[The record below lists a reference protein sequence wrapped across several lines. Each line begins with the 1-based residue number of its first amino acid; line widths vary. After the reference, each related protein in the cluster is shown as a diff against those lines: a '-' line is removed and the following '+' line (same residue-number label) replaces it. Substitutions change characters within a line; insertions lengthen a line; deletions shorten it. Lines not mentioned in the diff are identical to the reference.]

1 MLKASEN
8 VKKLLGSAFSRKK
21 KRFLGF
27 IISPI
32 LLFLL
37 VDFAFPFKVNPSY
50 SPLVSAADGT
60 VLHAFLNDEDKWRLF
75 TELEEITPALR
86 QTILQKEDKYFYY
99 HFGINPIALGKAF
112 FRNITTGKRTSG
124 ASTITMQV
132 VRLLEPRKRTYGS
145 KLIEMGRAL
154 QLELHF
160 SKDEIL
166 QLYLNLIPYGS
177 NIEGMK
183 SASMLY
189 FGKPPQLLSLAEI
202 TTLTIIPNR
211 PSSLRLGRK
220 NAYITQERNKWL
232 RRLGQAKLFD
242 KQIIEDAV
250 NEPLNAYRHEAP
262 KTAPHLAIRLKKE
275 NKGIPIIRTT
285 LIPNRQKQ
293 AEQMTRNYL
302 NRLRSLNIHNA
313 AVIVVNNQTMN
324 VEAYVGSADFN
335 NPYDG
340 GQVDGIRAVRSPGS
354 TLKPLLYAV
363 AFDKGLITPKTT
375 LNDVPTNFGGFE
387 PENFD
392 RRFNGKVTVEFA
404 LANSLNIPAVKVLQT
419 MTPSVLIEYL
429 KKADFQTVKKQS
441 KDLGLSMI
449 LGGCG
454 VSLEELTRL
463 FAAFANEGRLQRL
476 HYTSDYKSGKTSS
489 QPFRTGG
496 PVLQEKGLKSLPRL
510 KGEGDLDDEV
520 KQRKPDPLITPESA
534 YLITNILTQITR
546 PDLPNNFDNTY
557 HLPRIA
563 WKTGTSYGKKDAW
576 SIGYNKRYTVGVW
589 IGNFSGLG
597 VPELNGANI
606 ATPLL
611 FDIFNAL
618 DYNSPMGWFKPAA
631 DVTQRKVCAE
641 SGDIPNEFCTN
652 HILDYAIM
660 GISPTRKCQHLKW
673 VFVNPAARLSYCTE
687 CLPDSGYLR
696 KLYPNLAPELIA
708 YNELNRIP
716 YQHIPPHNPACTRVL
731 EVGAPIIV
739 SPNDGSEYF
748 LEGQQLQLACQATND
763 VREVY
768 WYVNDQLLQK
778 TNPQTPVFFTPPLG
792 KVKISCSDDK
802 GRNTNIIINVIAVN

>member
-1 MLKASEN
+1 MLNIPKIGKWSFQN
-8 VKKLLGSAFSRKK
+8 WIRIFKKN
-21 KRFLGF
+21 RFWA
-27 IISPI
+27 IISPF
-32 LLFLL
+32 LLFLFL
-37 VDFAFPFKVNPSY
+37 DFIAPFKVNPRY
-50 SPLVSAADGT
+50 STLITAADGT
-60 VLHAFLNDEDKWRLF
+60 VLHSFLNDADKWRLY
-75 TELEEITPALR
+75 TTLEEITPTLR

-99 HFGINPIALGKAF
+99 HFGINPVALARALV
-112 FRNITTGKRTSG
+112 RNITSGKRTSG

-132 VRLLEPRKRTYGS
+132 VRLLHPRKRTYLS
-145 KLIEMGRAL
+145 KAIEIARSL

-183 SASMLY
+183 SASLLY

-220 NAYITQERNKWL
+220 NAYIIQERNRWL
-232 RRLGQAKLFD
+232 KRFEKAQLFD
-242 KQIIEDAV
+242 KQTIEDALH
-250 NEPLNAYRHEAP
+250 EPLNAYRREAP
-262 KTAPHLAIRLKKE
+262 KLAPHLSIRLKKE
-275 NKGIPIIRTT
+275 NNGLPIIKTT
-285 LIPNRQKQ
+285 LVAAKQ
-293 AEQMTRNYL
+293 TQVEQITRNYA
-302 NRLRSLNIHNA
+302 NRLRGMNIHNA

-324 VEAYVGSADFN
+324 VEAYIGSADFN

-363 AFDKGLITPKTT
+363 AFDKGLITPKSA

-404 LANSLNIPAVKVLQT
+404 LANSLNIPAVKVLQAL
-419 MTPSVLIEYL
+419 TPSVLIEYL

-454 VSLEELTRL
+454 VTLEEMTRL
-463 FAAFANEGRLQRL
+463 FASFANEGKIQGLRY
-476 HYTSDYKSGKTSS
+476 HFDTADYKSAGSWFGITNPEQQKNESLISAESS
-489 QPFRTGG
+489 FL
-496 PVLQEKGLKSLPRL
+496 V
-510 KGEGDLDDEV
+510 
-520 KQRKPDPLITPESA
+520 
-534 YLITNILTQITR
+534 TNILTQITR

-576 SIGYNKRYTVGVW
+576 SIGYNRHYTIGVW
-589 IGNFSGLG
+589 IGNFSGVG

-618 DYNSPMGWFKPAA
+618 DYNAPTGWFKPAA

-641 SGDIPNEFCTN
+641 SGDLPNDFCT
-652 HILDYAIM
+652 HQVLDYAIM
-660 GISPTRKCQHLKW
+660 GISPTQKCQHLKW
-673 VFVNPAARLSYCTE
+673 VFTDPAAKMAYCTQ
-687 CLPDSGYLR
+687 CLPDSGYVR
-696 KLYPNLAPELIA
+696 KLYPNLAPDLIA
-708 YNELNRIP
+708 FNESNRIL
-716 YQHIPPHNPACTRVL
+716 YIKIPMHNPACTRVL
-731 EVGAPIIV
+731 EAGGPVIV

-748 LEGQQLQLACQATND
+748 VENQQLQLACQATND
-763 VREVY
+763 VQEVF
-768 WYVNDQLLQK
+768 WYVNDVLLQK
-778 TNPQTPVFFTPPLG
+778 ANPQEAIFFTPPAG

-802 GRNTNIIINVIAVN
+802 GRNSDIVIRVMK

>member
-1 MLKASEN
+1 MLKASKN
-8 VKKLLGSAFSRKK
+8 AKKWLKSAFSRIK
-21 KRFLGF
+21 KRTFLL
-27 IISPI
+27 ILSPF

-37 VDFAFPFKVNPSY
+37 LDFAFPFKVNPSY
-50 SPLVSAADGT
+50 STLISAADGT
-60 VLHAFLNDEDKWRLF
+60 VLHAFLNQEDKWRLF
-75 TELEEITPALR
+75 TELEEITPTLR

-112 FRNITTGKRTSG
+112 FQNVTTGKRISG

-132 VRLLEPRKRTYGS
+132 VRLLEPRKRTYAS
-145 KLIEMGRAL
+145 KLIEMWRAL
-154 QLELHF
+154 QLELHY

-232 RRLGQAKLFD
+232 RRLGQVKLFD
-242 KQIIEDAV
+242 KQVIEDAI
-250 NEPLNAYRHEAP
+250 NEPLNAYRREAP
-262 KTAPHLAIRLKKE
+262 KAAPHLALRLKKE
-275 NKGIPIIRTT
+275 NKGVPIIRTT
-285 LIPNRQKQ
+285 LVSNRQAQ
-293 AEQMTRNYL
+293 AEQMTRNYV
-302 NRLRSLNIHNA
+302 NRLRGLNIHNA

-363 AFDKGLITPKTT
+363 AFDKGLITPKSAV
-375 LNDVPTNFGGFE
+375 NDVLTNFGGFE

-454 VSLEELTRL
+454 VTLEELTRL
-463 FAAFANEGRLQRL
+463 FAAFANDGRLQGL
-476 HYTSDYKSGKTSS
+476 HYIADYKSVGSS
-489 QPFRTGG
+489 FRITN
-496 PVLQEKGLKSLPRL
+496 P
-510 KGEGDLDDEV
+510 
-520 KQRKPDPLITPESA
+520 KQRKPDPFISPESA
-534 YLITNILTQITR
+534 FLITNILTQITR

-576 SIGYNKRYTVGVW
+576 SIGYNKHFTVGVW

-597 VPELNGANI
+597 IPELNGANI

-618 DYNSPMGWFKPAA
+618 DYNSPTGWFKPAA
-631 DVTQRKVCAE
+631 DLTQRKVCAE
-641 SGDIPNEFCTN
+641 SGDVPSDFCT
-652 HILDYAIM
+652 HQILDYAIM

-673 VFVNPAARLSYCTE
+673 VFTDPAAQVSYCTE

-716 YQHIPPHNPACTRVL
+716 YQRLPPHNPACTRVL
-731 EVGAPIIV
+731 EVGAPIIT

-748 LEGQQLQLACQATND
+748 LEGQQLQLACQAAND

-778 TNPQTPVFFTPPLG
+778 ANPQTPLFFTPPLG

-802 GRNTNIIINVIAVN
+802 GRNTDIRINVIAVN

>member
-1 MLKASEN
+1 MK
-8 VKKLLGSAFSRKK
+8 SAFSRIK
-21 KRFLGF
+21 KRTFWL
-27 IISPI
+27 ILSPF

-37 VDFAFPFKVNPSY
+37 VDFVFPFKINPSY
-50 SPLVSAADGT
+50 STLVSASEGT
-60 VLHAFLNDEDKWRLF
+60 VLHAFLNEDDKWRLY
-75 TELEEITPALR
+75 TELEEITPTLR

-99 HFGINPIALGKAF
+99 HFGINPVSLGKAF
-112 FRNITTGKRTSG
+112 VRNIISGKRTSG

-132 VRLLEPRKRTYGS
+132 VRLLEPRRRTYGS
-145 KLIEMGRAL
+145 KLIEIWRSL
-154 QLELHF
+154 QLELHY

-220 NAYITQERNKWL
+220 NAFITQERNKWL
-232 RRLGQAKLFD
+232 RRFGQANLFD
-242 KQIIEDAV
+242 KQVIEDAI
-250 NEPLNAYRHEAP
+250 NEPLNAYRREAP
-262 KTAPHLAIRLKKE
+262 KSAPHLAIRLKKE
-275 NKGIPIIRTT
+275 NKGVPIIRTT
-285 LIPNRQKQ
+285 LIPNRQAQ
-293 AEQMTRNYL
+293 AEQMTRNYV

-335 NPYDG
+335 NLYDG

-363 AFDKGLITPKTT
+363 AFDKGLITPKSAV
-375 LNDVPTNFGGFE
+375 NDVPTNFGGFE

-392 RRFNGKVTVEFA
+392 RHFNGKVTVEFA

-429 KKADFQTVKKQS
+429 KKADFQTVRKQS

-454 VSLEELTRL
+454 VTLEELTHL
-463 FAAFANEGRLQRL
+463 FAAFANEGRLQGL
-476 HYTSDYKSGKTSS
+476 HYTSADYKSAGSS
-489 QPFRTGG
+489 FRITN
-496 PVLQEKGLKSLPRL
+496 PE
-510 KGEGDLDDEV
+510 
-520 KQRKPDPLITPESA
+520 QRKPDPLISPESA
-534 YLITNILTQITR
+534 FLITNILTQITR

-576 SIGYNKRYTVGVW
+576 SIGYNKHYTVGLW
-589 IGNFSGLG
+589 IGNFSGMG

-618 DYNSPMGWFKPAA
+618 DYNSPTGWFKPAA
-631 DVTQRKVCAE
+631 DLTQRKVCAE
-641 SGDIPNEFCTN
+641 SGDIPSDFCQ
-652 HILDYAIM
+652 HQILDYAIM

-673 VFVNPAARLSYCTE
+673 VFTDLAARLSYCTE
-687 CLPDSGYLR
+687 CLPDSDYMR

-716 YQHIPPHNPACTRVL
+716 YQRIPPHNPICTRVL
-731 EVGAPIIV
+731 EVGAPIII

-748 LEGQQLQLACQATND
+748 LEGQQLQLACQAANN

-778 TNPQTPVFFTPPLG
+778 ANPQTPVFFTPSLG

-802 GRNTNIIINVIAVN
+802 GRNTDIRIKVAK

>member
-1 MLKASEN
+1 MLKASKN
-8 VKKLLGSAFSRKK
+8 AKKWLKNAFSRIK
-21 KRFLGF
+21 KRTFLL
-27 IISPI
+27 ILSPF

-37 VDFAFPFKVNPSY
+37 LDFAFPFKVSPSY
-50 SPLVSAADGT
+50 SSLISAADGT
-60 VLHAFLNDEDKWRLF
+60 VLHAFLNQEDKWRLF
-75 TELEEITPALR
+75 TELEEITPTLR

-112 FRNITTGKRTSG
+112 FQNVTTGKRISG

-132 VRLLEPRKRTYGS
+132 VRLLEPRKRTYAS
-145 KLIEMGRAL
+145 KLIEMWRAL
-154 QLELHF
+154 QLELHY

-242 KQIIEDAV
+242 KQVIEDAI
-250 NEPLNAYRHEAP
+250 NEPLNSYRREAP
-262 KTAPHLAIRLKKE
+262 RAAPHLALRLKKE
-275 NKGIPIIRTT
+275 NKGVPIIRTT
-285 LIPNRQKQ
+285 LVPNRQAQ
-293 AEQMTRNYL
+293 AEQMTRNYV
-302 NRLRSLNIHNA
+302 NRLRGLNIHNA

-363 AFDKGLITPKTT
+363 AFDKGLITPKSAV
-375 LNDVPTNFGGFE
+375 NDVLTNFGGFE

-454 VSLEELTRL
+454 VTLEELTRL
-463 FAAFANEGRLQRL
+463 FAAFANDGRLQGL
-476 HYTSDYKSGKTSS
+476 HYIADYKSVGSS
-489 QPFRTGG
+489 FRIIN
-496 PVLQEKGLKSLPRL
+496 P
-510 KGEGDLDDEV
+510 
-520 KQRKPDPLITPESA
+520 KQHKPDPLISPESSF
-534 YLITNILTQITR
+534 LITNILTQIAR

-576 SIGYNKRYTVGVW
+576 SIGYNKHFTVGVW

-618 DYNSPMGWFKPAA
+618 DYNSPTGWFKPAA
-631 DVTQRKVCAE
+631 DLTQRKVCAE
-641 SGDIPNEFCTN
+641 SGDVPSDFCT
-652 HILDYAIM
+652 HQILDYAIM

-673 VFVNPAARLSYCTE
+673 VFTDPAAQVSYCTE
-687 CLPDSGYLR
+687 CLPDSGYVR

-716 YQHIPPHNPACTRVL
+716 YQRLPPHNPACTRVL
-731 EVGAPIIV
+731 EVGAPIIT

-748 LEGQQLQLACQATND
+748 LEGQQLQLACQAAND

-778 TNPQTPVFFTPPLG
+778 ANPQTPLFFTPPLG
-792 KVKISCSDDK
+792 KVKISCNDDK
-802 GRNTNIIINVIAVN
+802 GRNTDIKITVIAVN